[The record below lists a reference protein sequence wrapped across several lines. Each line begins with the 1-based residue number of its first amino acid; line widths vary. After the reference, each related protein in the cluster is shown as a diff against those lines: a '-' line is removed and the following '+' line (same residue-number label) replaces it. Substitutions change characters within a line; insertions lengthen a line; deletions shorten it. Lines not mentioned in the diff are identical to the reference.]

1 MDRISHRTWRW
12 GPHGRRTHFHHTGGE
27 EQSVVPFARNST
39 LSARMERAL
48 GECMSESLKFKM
60 YDALNVVKFFY
71 DASQLQSSFMMLGCM
86 MLGAGGICCMMLGTA
101 KHHKI

>member
-1 MDRISHRTWRW
+1 MDQSPNLALGSSRGEDALPSHR
-12 GPHGRRTHFHHTGGE
+12 GE
-27 EQSVVPFARNST
+27 ERSVVPFARNPT

-48 GECMSESLKFKM
+48 GECMSETLKIKI